1 MQGHDQIGPQRY
13 RESFGR
19 YYDDFVVGD
28 VYEHRPGRTITE
40 SDNTWFTLITMNTH
54 PLLIERAMIRRDERG
69 RRHVGPPIR
78 FRHEPAQP
86 VLREPGLGEH
96 TSSILKRT
104 SE

>member
-40 SDNTWFTLITMNTH
+40 SDNTWFTLITMNTAS
-54 PLLIERAMIRRDERG
+54 PAFRQGICGE
-69 RRHVGPPIR
+69 VGVQ
-78 FRHEPAQP
+78 AAAGQ
-86 VLREPGLGEH
+86 
-96 TSSILKRT
+96 
-104 SE
+104 

>member
-1 MQGHDQIGPQRY
+1 M
-13 RESFGR
+13 
-19 YYDDFVVGD
+19 V
-28 VYEHRPGRTITE
+28 
-40 SDNTWFTLITMNTH
+40 
-54 PLLIERAMIRRDERG
+54 RRDAMG

-86 VLREPGLGEH
+86 VLREPMLGEH